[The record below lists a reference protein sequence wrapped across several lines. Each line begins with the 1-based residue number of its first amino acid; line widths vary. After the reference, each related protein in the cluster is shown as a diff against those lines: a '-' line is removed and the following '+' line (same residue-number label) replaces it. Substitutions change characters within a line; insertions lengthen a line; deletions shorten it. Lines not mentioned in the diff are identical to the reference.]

1 MNTAAF
7 KLENYLFDKVNM
19 DLSKLKAETT
29 FNIDFDPSGEFY
41 TPKDKYILTFIFS
54 AKDDDSGNEV
64 INIRCRATYHFR
76 GLNEGKD
83 IPDYF
88 YNNAIAILFPYVRA
102 FVSTI
107 TLQANVAP
115 IVLPTLNLS
124 ELKDTLIAHTTRM

>member
-7 KLENYLFDKVNM
+7 KLEKYLFDKVSM

-41 TPKDKYILTFIFS
+41 PDKDKYILTFVFS
-54 AKDDDSGNEV
+54 AKDDESDNEI
-64 INIRCRATYHFR
+64 INIRCRATYLFR
-76 GLNEGKD
+76 GLNESKD

-88 YNNAIAILFPYVRA
+88 FNNAIAILFPYVRA

-115 IVLPTLNLS
+115 MVLPTLNLS
-124 ELKDTLIAHTTRM
+124 ELKDTLASHTTRM